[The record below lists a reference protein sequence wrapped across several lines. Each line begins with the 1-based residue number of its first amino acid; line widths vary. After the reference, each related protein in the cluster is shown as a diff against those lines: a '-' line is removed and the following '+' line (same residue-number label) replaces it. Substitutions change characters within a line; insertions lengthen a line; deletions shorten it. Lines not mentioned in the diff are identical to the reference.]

1 MKEET
6 KKRVFSGIQP
16 TGQIHIGNYIGA
28 LSLWVENQDK
38 YDNIFCIVDLHSLTI
53 PEDLDPDYL
62 RDKIK
67 EIAAIYLA
75 CGIDPDKSIM
85 FVQSHLYQH
94 SELAWILN
102 CVTPMGW
109 LERMTQFKSKSK
121 KLETVG
127 AGLFNYPVLMAADIL
142 LYQTDLV
149 PVGEDQKQH
158 IEITRDIAGRFNHL
172 YGETFKLPQEL
183 MRKSGARIMALDDPE
198 SKMSKS
204 IGEKKQGHS
213 IGLLDSPQEIK
224 KTIMSATTDS
234 RRDTSFEQSS
244 AGVKNLL
251 ILYESLT
258 NQSRQE
264 IEKHF
269 AGKGYGQLKKEVVE
283 VVVETL
289 KPIQKKYQKIIKEP
303 DYMEQVLQIGKEK
316 AANLADRTLD
326 TVKYNMG
333 LR

>member
-158 IEITRDIAGRFNHL
+158 IEITRDIAGRFNYL

-213 IGLLDSPQEIK
+213 IGLLDSLQEIK